1 MRVILAQG
9 HLCVRVCEMS
19 TASWNP
25 IKTPKLVSW
34 GAAMFNMKTM
44 RIKSRSGAKRR
55 RRARPFLKFEHD
67 DLT

>member
-9 HLCVRVCEMS
+9 ARGTSVCEMS

-25 IKTPKLVSW
+25 IKTPKLVSL

-44 RIKSRSGAKRR
+44 RIKPRSGAKR